1 MPPPVKMPIRAV
13 RAALVWFRKTT
24 ALDGK
29 AGIGAGAAIDPVAP
43 IPDIAPRPIMLPL
56 PTQDRIGFLLEAA
69 PPQRRHCSL
78 QQNIDTS
85 NLNPSE

>member
-43 IPDIAPRPIMLPL
+43 IPAIREARSNFLSRHWLLPA
-56 PTQDRIGFLLEAA
+56 QERRGD
-69 PPQRRHCSL
+69 QR
-78 QQNIDTS
+78 
-85 NLNPSE
+85 